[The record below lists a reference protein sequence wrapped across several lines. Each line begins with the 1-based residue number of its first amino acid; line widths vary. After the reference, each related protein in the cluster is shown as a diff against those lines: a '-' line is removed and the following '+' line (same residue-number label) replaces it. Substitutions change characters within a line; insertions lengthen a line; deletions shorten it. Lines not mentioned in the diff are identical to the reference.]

1 MKFFI
6 ILIVFFVV
14 SCTNQFYEKSNVIND
29 NRTTISVNRMN
40 N

>member
-6 ILIVFFVV
+6 ILIVFFAV
-14 SCTNQFYEKSNVIND
+14 SCANQSNEKSTVIND